1 MNHSSQ
7 VDHRQTRAGAIPGET
22 GIWVLVLGD
31 MFIFGIFFVVY
42 SYYRGLNVDLYNESQ
57 LALNKNYGAI
67 NTVLLL
73 VSSWLVILAVIDI
86 RDRAGA
92 AARKLI
98 IGAIGCGLGFSVVKL
113 IEFSEKVSS
122 GIGISENE
130 FFSFY
135 YIFTGIHFIHLLIGI
150 GVLAYL
156 WHIAGPG
163 FKAKHRMGV
172 IESGAIFW
180 HMVDLLWI
188 ILFPLLYLVR

>member
-7 VDHRQTRAGAIPGET
+7 VDHRQTRARAIPGET

>member
-7 VDHRQTRAGAIPGET
+7 VDHRQTRARAIPGET

-113 IEFSEKVSS
+113 IEYSEKVSS